1 VLDPRALLAD
11 LSHLLDDVIAGL
23 ALELPWL
30 AGAKNTHALPR
41 HALAA
46 HRTLPVFVFSL
57 LGLPAGLLLAGADSA
72 HPLYFAMP
80 HAIVVLQTGQADA
93 ASHFFT
99 NDGMLQVDCRNPTRA
114 IVAGLAE
121 EVAALA
127 ASPPSPLPPLLG
139 QVGSLELLRRVGV
152 GSARYLITCALL
164 LCYYRCCYYRQVYS
178 KNGLG
183 YDYLWAHGRHPFG
196 PFAAGPECSQLL
208 LDAAARNA
216 VLARLH
222 SAYAS
227 ALRSVEAL
235 RGLFLALLPA
245 EQLRAALS
253 ALGLAGG
260 AEQRLGIRAL
270 WALHPD
276 GLATQKTKDAVAWLF
291 AQLGEL
297 EARFAKVHGSIRALA
312 LADAGR
318 AAGDALVA
326 AQALEAFTQT
336 EVARLEREL

>member
-1 VLDPRALLAD
+1 LC
-11 LSHLLDDVIAGL
+11 I
-23 ALELPWL
+23 
-30 AGAKNTHALPR
+30 
-41 HALAA
+41 
-46 HRTLPVFVFSL
+46 
-57 LGLPAGLLLAGADSA
+57 
-72 HPLYFAMP
+72 
-80 HAIVVLQTGQADA
+80 IVVLL
-93 ASHFFT
+93 S
-99 NDGMLQVDCRNPTRA
+99 
-114 IVAGLAE
+114 
-121 EVAALA
+121 
-127 ASPPSPLPPLLG
+127 
-139 QVGSLELLRRVGV
+139 
-152 GSARYLITCALL
+152 LL
-164 LCYYRCCYYRQVYS
+164 LLSPGLQQ
-178 KNGLG
+178 NGLG

-312 LADAGR
+312 LA
-318 AAGDALVA
+318 AAGACLLVFA
-326 AQALEAFTQT
+326 WRTGSEKAYGNARGGAFAG
-336 EVARLEREL
+336 VRGRMR